1 MSARL
6 QELVAL
12 TARIGDPLRDCVILA
27 EGNTSAKEDEPTFWV
42 KASGR
47 TMEAPDASSFVRV
60 RRDPVLR
67 ALEGPRPDDL
77 LLRALLNDARYDR
90 TVAAVPST
98 EAFMHAWLL
107 GLPEAEFVVHTHPTP
122 LLSILALEEAEE
134 LAAKRMFPDEIVCCG
149 PATCFVPYVAPGFD
163 LAVAIRDRTRAFAD
177 RWGDLPRTYWLQNH
191 GLITLGKTAAD
202 AESATRMAVKAA
214 RAWLG
219 ALQTGRPIR
228 ALSPGEVRHIH
239 TWPDEHY
246 RQKLLAGL
254 LE

>member
-6 QELVAL
+6 SELVAL
-12 TARIGDPLRDCVILA
+12 TARIGEPGRDLAILA
-27 EGNTSAKEDEPTFWV
+27 EGNTSAREDEATFWV

-47 TMEAPDASSFVRV
+47 TMESPDASSFVRV
-60 RRDPVLR
+60 RFDPVQN
-67 ALEGPRPDDL
+67 ALDGPRSDDRT
-77 LLRALLNDARYDR
+77 LRTVLNDARADR
-90 TVAAVPST
+90 TEAAVPST
-98 EAFMHAWLL
+98 ETFMHAWLL
-107 GLPEAEFVVHTHPTP
+107 GLPGVEFVVHTHPTP
-122 LLSILALEEAEE
+122 LLSLLALEEAEE
-134 LAAKRMFPDEIVCCG
+134 LAAKRLFPDEIVCCG
-149 PATCFVPYVAPGFD
+149 PATCFVPYLAPGFD
-163 LAVAIRDRTRAFAD
+163 LAVAIRERTRAFAD

-191 GLITLGKTAAD
+191 GLISTGKTAAD

-219 ALQTGRPIR
+219 ALQTDRPIH

-254 LE
+254 